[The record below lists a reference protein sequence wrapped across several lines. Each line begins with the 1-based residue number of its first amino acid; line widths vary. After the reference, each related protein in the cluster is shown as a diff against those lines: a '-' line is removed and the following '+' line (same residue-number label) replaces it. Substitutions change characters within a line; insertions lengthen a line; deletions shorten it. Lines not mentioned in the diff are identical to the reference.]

1 MRALTIPDWLYDT
14 RSWGVSAMNKLRL
27 NLRLFFQGAY
37 LSYIALFRWLS
48 PANYIATKVVNPLN
62 EILFFV
68 FLGKFAT
75 NSSDPTFFVIGN
87 AMHTT
92 ALSGIFGVTMSIGG
106 DRWEGTLPYL
116 FGTPANRM
124 TMIVGRA
131 FFHIF
136 DGMLGV
142 FLGFAWGVLL
152 FSLNLSQADPLALI
166 VTILVTTISTSGMGL
181 LLGCFSLITRNT
193 FFINNTMYFLL
204 LLLSGA
210 NIPLGSLPP
219 LMRSISDYL
228 PLTRGIAAAR
238 SIIAGADL
246 IQVLPALTNELLLG
260 VIYTLLGYVMF
271 RWFETQAK
279 RRGTLEAI

>member
-1 MRALTIPDWLYDT
+1 MY
-14 RSWGVSAMNKLRL
+14 KLRL
-27 NLRLFFQGAY
+27 NVRLFFQGAY
-37 LSYIALFRWLS
+37 LSYIALFRWLR
-48 PANYIATKVVNPLN
+48 PAQYIATKVINPLN

-68 FLGKFAT
+68 FLGRFAT

-87 AMHTT
+87 AVHTT
-92 ALSGIFGVTMSIGG
+92 ALSGIFGVT
-106 DRWEGTLPYL
+106 
-116 FGTPANRM
+116 
-124 TMIVGRA
+124 IVGRA

-142 FLGFAWGVLL
+142 FLGFGWGILL
-152 FSLNLSQADPLALI
+152 FGLDLSQADPLALI
-166 VTILVTTISTSGMGL
+166 VAILVTTISTSGMGL

-238 SIIAGADL
+238 AIIAGDKLA
-246 IQVLPALTNELLLG
+246 QVFPSLANEFLLG
-260 VIYTLLGYVMF
+260 VIYIMLGYVMF

>member
-1 MRALTIPDWLYDT
+1 
-14 RSWGVSAMNKLRL
+14 
-27 NLRLFFQGAY
+27 
-37 LSYIALFRWLS
+37 
-48 PANYIATKVVNPLN
+48 
-62 EILFFV
+62 
-68 FLGKFAT
+68 
-75 NSSDPTFFVIGN
+75 
-87 AMHTT
+87 
-92 ALSGIFGVTMSIGG
+92 MSIGG

-152 FSLNLSQADPLALI
+152 FGLDLSQADPLALI

-210 NIPLGSLPP
+210 NI
-219 LMRSISDYL
+219 
-228 PLTRGIAAAR
+228 LTRGIAAAR
-238 SIIAGADL
+238 AIIAGGNLA
-246 IQVLPALTNELLLG
+246 QVLPTLVNEFFLG
-260 VIYTLLGYVMF
+260 VIYILLGYGMF
-271 RWFETQAK
+271 RWFETQAR